1 MIRILHT
8 ACVGALVGVALVAY
22 GVKEEIAALDRKVVE
37 LKEQRAA
44 LHEAIQR
51 ERAEWAYLNSPAVL
65 DAIATRV
72 FGAGRY
78 GSAENTLL
86 SPWRPEQLV
95 ELRDL
100 PMKSGRDLPAQGYAV
115 GRVGFS
121 PSAPALVR

>member
-22 GVKEEIAALDRKVVE
+22 GVKEETAALDRKVIE
-37 LKEQRAA
+37 LKERRAA

-65 DAIATRV
+65 EAIATRV

-95 ELRDL
+95 ALRDL
-100 PMKSGRDLPAQGYAV
+100 PLRSGRDLPARGYSV
-115 GRVGFS
+115 GRVGFG
-121 PSAPALVR
+121 PSAPPLVR